1 MPNQPFL
8 DPVRILRDYVAFHE
22 GEIAKLNR
30 AIQALEGNTSVIPT
44 FEVTAPQA
52 PRQRAAAAPKSQKG
66 PQGPRKES
74 LSQQL
79 RDAITLILDP
89 ENPQTPKEIAGQLP
103 PSLHEKLETS
113 SINVS
118 HILTKSFVK
127 KDGGWV
133 LPMPPMS
140 DFD

>member
-30 AIQALEGNTSVIPT
+30 AIMALESDAAP
-44 FEVTAPQA
+44 EVTAPQA